1 MREFESSHSSHAF
14 AFSEN
19 FLSLMRKARQMRA
32 FLIASKPEAG
42 IPFGRGALQR
52 PEVAGSMPALIKE
65 GSLRPSDPG
74 TGRSTVRPSDF
85 S

>member
-32 FLIASKPEAG
+32 FLIASKPEA
-42 IPFGRGALQR
+42 A
-52 PEVAGSMPALIKE
+52 S
-65 GSLRPSDPG
+65 
-74 TGRSTVRPSDF
+74 RSAVVRYKGLK
-85 S
+85 